1 MAENKPKNIRTQE
14 IMDAAMQV
22 FVKKGFT
29 DTSMSDIMNQTGL
42 SKGAIYHHY
51 QNKKD
56 LFLSLIDHWQNTH
69 FPDFHQYDDKRLSSS
84 QIFQKFSNE
93 VSEKF
98 RENPAVFLAELEFW
112 SMANRD
118 EEVRI
123 KVKKLYGDILNLF
136 ENIIKRGIDSGE
148 FKQLDPKV
156 SALSIMT
163 AIQGIIWFTLFESN
177 SFKGEKYLKYVMDFI
192 IHGFLKK

>member
-1 MAENKPKNIRTQE
+1 
-14 IMDAAMQV
+14 
-22 FVKKGFT
+22 
-29 DTSMSDIMNQTGL
+29 
-42 SKGAIYHHY
+42 
-51 QNKKD
+51 
-56 LFLSLIDHWQNTH
+56 
-69 FPDFHQYDDKRLSSS
+69 
-84 QIFQKFSNE
+84 
-93 VSEKF
+93 
-98 RENPAVFLAELEFW
+98 
-112 SMANRD
+112 MANRD